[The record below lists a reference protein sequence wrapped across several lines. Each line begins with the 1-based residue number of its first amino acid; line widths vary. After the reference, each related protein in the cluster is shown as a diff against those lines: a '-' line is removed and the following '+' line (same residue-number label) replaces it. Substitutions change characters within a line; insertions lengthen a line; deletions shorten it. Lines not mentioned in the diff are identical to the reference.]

1 MKSDISVVIPLY
13 NKERE
18 VERAVRSVLGQT
30 RLPLEIIVIDDGS
43 TDGSAVVTERLG
55 APLVKLISQ
64 SNHGVS
70 TARNRGIAEA
80 RGRYVA
86 LLDADDAWEPG
97 YLAKI
102 EQLIARYPDCGAYA
116 TSFSIDDG
124 RTLTP
129 AVTPQTEGVVDFFNE
144 SLTRYVLIPSTA
156 TLDRDLVLSLGGF
169 PEGMRLGED
178 QYLWTKL
185 ARVSKVCFTPDR
197 LARYSKAASNRSAS
211 IYVPEQTRFSFED
224 LYDPSI
230 TDPGDTSNEYVAR
243 AALGKALVGAAG
255 GSAAEPLGSLRIRK
269 GTVAHCANFA
279 P

>member
-1 MKSDISVVIPLY
+1 M
-13 NKERE
+13 
-18 VERAVRSVLGQT
+18 
-30 RLPLEIIVIDDGS
+30 
-43 TDGSAVVTERLG
+43 
-55 APLVKLISQ
+55 
-64 SNHGVS
+64 
-70 TARNRGIAEA
+70 
-80 RGRYVA
+80 
-86 LLDADDAWEPG
+86 
-97 YLAKI
+97 
-102 EQLIARYPDCGAYA
+102 
-116 TSFSIDDG
+116 
-124 RTLTP
+124 
-129 AVTPQTEGVVDFFNE
+129 DFFNE

-243 AALGKALVGAAG
+243 AALGKALVTGAKC
-255 GSAAEPLGSLRIRK
+255 GSAESRRAARFFAYTQRNRCALRKLRALNALPSRLRAPLLKLYNRLAWL
-269 GTVAHCANFA
+269 VAKRGL
-279 P
+279 